1 MWVRI
6 REVSFPAAH
15 ADEVIAHVRN
25 TAVSRNDG
33 DGFRGFRLLVDRPN
47 GRALEVSYWATER
60 DARTEALAPGSR
72 ETDVPRGAL
81 ERCDYYELAID
92 GG

>member
-6 REVSFPAAH
+6 REVSFPHAR
-15 ADEVIAHVRN
+15 ADEVIKYVRN

-33 DGFRGFRLLVDRPN
+33 EGFRGFRLLVDRPN
-47 GRALEVSYWATER
+47 GRALEVSYWE
-60 DARTEALAPGSR
+60 TEANAAVSR
-72 ETDVPRGAL
+72 VTSGVESTDIPDGTV
-81 ERCDYYELAID
+81 ERCDCYELAID

>member
-6 REVSFPAAH
+6 REVSFPVAR

-33 DGFRGFRLLVDRPN
+33 EGFRGFRLLIDRLN
-47 GRALEVSYWATER
+47 GRALEVSYWQTQV
-60 DARTEALAPGSR
+60 DAMAGSPPSDSDQTDLPG
-72 ETDVPRGAL
+72 GAA
-81 ERCDYYELAID
+81 ERCNFYELAID

>member
-6 REVSFPAAH
+6 REVSFPVAC

-33 DGFRGFRLLVDRPN
+33 EGFRGFRLLIDRLN
-47 GRALEVSYWATER
+47 GRALEVSYWQT
-60 DARTEALAPGSR
+60 
-72 ETDVPRGAL
+72 
-81 ERCDYYELAID
+81 
-92 GG
+92 

>member
-6 REVSFPAAH
+6 REVSFPSAR
-15 ADEVIAHVRN
+15 ADEVIKHVRN

-47 GRALEVSYWATER
+47 GRALEVSYWE
-60 DARTEALAPGSR
+60 TEANATVGHVTSGV
-72 ETDVPRGAL
+72 ESTDVPDGAV
-81 ERCDYYELAID
+81 ERCNFYELAID